1 MGFSSDEVKTVIRG
15 TLEEPHLAQK
25 LINDLKVRGDVL
37 SLCYI
42 PLVCSM
48 VIYVYGKLKGQ
59 LPTTLTQLYENFILQ
74 TIRRHIERNVQSY
87 QPEDIRGLNE
97 RDLPPDVGRDFKELC
112 QFAYLSLKENNPK
125 MTFSSLEL
133 HQHMKQSGY
142 LGLITEYG
150 EDGNQFLHLSIQEF
164 LASWWIAKYE
174 EKTQEIFNEHL
185 DNDHFKMCLRFTAGL
200 THNVRGDHGLG
211 LMIVI
216 TPDCIR
222 IMRLELVNIMIII
235 ILLELMIPMNFLFF
249 FFNSCM
255 NHKTNNYVPY

>member
-1 MGFSSDEVKTVIRG
+1 MGFSLDEIKTVIRG
-15 TLEEPHLAQK
+15 TLELKYSKK

-48 VIYVYGKLKGQ
+48 VIYVYDKLKGQ
-59 LPTTLTQLYENFILQ
+59 LPMTLTELYENFILQ

-125 MTFSSLEL
+125 MTFSYNELEHL
-133 HQHMKQSGY
+133 DKSGY

-174 EKTQEIFNEHL
+174 EKTQEIFNEHF
-185 DNDHFKMCLRFTAGL
+185 DNDHFKLC
-200 THNVRGDHGLG
+200 
-211 LMIVI
+211 
-216 TPDCIR
+216 
-222 IMRLELVNIMIII
+222 
-235 ILLELMIPMNFLFF
+235 
-249 FFNSCM
+249 
-255 NHKTNNYVPY
+255 